1 MNMSSIKLSQHVKNW
16 LREAIEADVYQA
28 GDQIPSENDLVAK
41 FGVSRSTIRHAISEL
56 ALEGWLY
63 RIQGRGTF
71 VSRPKFRQTLSRLTS
86 FTEDMHMLGLTPKAR
101 LLLCQP
107 EKPDQIVMKKLGL
120 SSGDDVIRLERLRLA
135 DDEPVA
141 INISILPHKLVPGLE
156 KMDLENQSLYEI
168 LEKHYGHIIAR
179 AEQTLEPILA
189 DEAAAQL
196 LEVPPNTPLLLVEGV
211 TYLRNNVAIERLK
224 IFYCGERYKFHLSAT
239 R

>member
-1 MNMSSIKLSQHVKNW
+1 MSPIKLSQHVKNW
-16 LREAIEADVYQA
+16 LRDAIESDVYRS
-28 GDQIPSENDLVAK
+28 GEQIPSENELVAK

-71 VSRPKFRQTLSRLTS
+71 VSKPKFRQTLSRLTS
-86 FTEDMHMLGLTPKAR
+86 FTEDMRMLGLTPKSK
-101 LLLCQP
+101 LLLCQA
-107 EKPDQIVMKKLGL
+107 EEPDQITIKQLGL
-120 SSGDDVIRLERLRLA
+120 SPGDEVIRLERLRLA

-141 INISILPHKLVPGLE
+141 INISILPRKLVPGLDE
-156 KMDLENQSLYEI
+156 MDLENQSLYEI

-179 AEQTLEPILA
+179 AEQTLEPVLA

-196 LEVPPNTPLLLVEGV
+196 LQVPSNTPLLLVEGV
-211 TYLRNNVAIERLK
+211 TFLRNDVAIERLR
-224 IFYCGERYKFHLSAT
+224 IFYCGDRYKFHLSAT

>member
-1 MNMSSIKLSQHVKNW
+1 MISIKLSQHVKNW
-16 LREAIEADVYQA
+16 LRDAIDGDVYRS
-28 GDQIPSENDLVAK
+28 GDQIPSENELVAK
-41 FGVSRSTIRHAISEL
+41 FGVSRSTIRHALSEL

-71 VSRPKFRQTLSRLTS
+71 VSKPKFRQTLSRLTS
-86 FTEDMHMLGLTPKAR
+86 FTEDMRMLGLTPKAR
-101 LLLCQP
+101 LLSCQP
-107 EKPDQIVMKKLGL
+107 EKPDQIVTKQLGL
-120 SSGDDVIRLERLRLA
+120 VQGDDVIRLERLRLA

-141 INISILPHKLVPGLE
+141 INISVLPQKLVPGLE

-179 AEQTLEPILA
+179 AEQTLAPVLA
-189 DEAAAQL
+189 DKAAAQL
-196 LEVPPNTPLLLVEGV
+196 LQVPLNTPLLLVEGV
-211 TYLRNNVAIERLK
+211 TFLRNGMAIEKLK

>member
-1 MNMSSIKLSQHVKNW
+1 MSSIKLSQHVKNW
-16 LREAIEADVYQA
+16 LRGAIDGDVYRS
-28 GDQIPSENDLVAK
+28 GDQIPSENELVAK

-71 VSRPKFRQTLSRLTS
+71 VSKPKFRQTLSRLTS
-86 FTEDMHMLGLTPKAR
+86 FTEDMRMLGLTPKAK
-101 LLLCQP
+101 LLSCQP
-107 EKPDQIVMKKLGL
+107 EKADQIVTKQLGL
-120 SSGDDVIRLERLRLA
+120 AQGDDVIQLERLRLA

-141 INISILPHKLVPGLE
+141 INISILPQKLVPGLE

-179 AEQTLEPILA
+179 AEQTLEPVLA
-189 DEAAAQL
+189 DKAAAQL
-196 LEVPPNTPLLLVEGV
+196 LQVPLNTPLLLVEGV
-211 TYLRNNVAIERLK
+211 TFLRNGMAIEKLK